1 MADSRSA
8 AGVGGLPFA
17 FNARASSP
25 STSTTTPTSSAAPP
39 ASPPSAE
46 STISPTPLK
55 PPPHL
60 GPGGLPLA
68 PQLSVPALLGPQPRI
83 RGWSEKLIY
92 ETGTS
97 YALGFFS
104 GGLVGGGAGF
114 VKALPGS
121 NTKLRINAVLNGAG
135 KTSATYANSFAV
147 FALMYSMSRS
157 VSRWGYRKW
166 IGEVGPPVGYQERD
180 DVFEGLGV
188 AIAGTT
194 TAWTKMGLGRAL
206 TCGGVLGVLMVG
218 GLKARRT
225 LIDERGVKVPH
236 I

>member
-1 MADSRSA
+1 MADSRS

-17 FNARASSP
+17 FSTKASPSSP
-25 STSTTTPTSSAAPP
+25 SPSALPSSAAPS
-39 ASPPSAE
+39 ASPPAAE
-46 STISPTPLK
+46 SAISAAPLR

-68 PQLSVPALLGPQPRI
+68 PQLSLPASLHPQPRI

-104 GGLVGGGAGF
+104 GGLAGGGAGF

-135 KTSATYANSFAV
+135 KASATYANSFAV

-166 IGEVGPPVGYQERD
+166 VGEVGPPVGYQERD

-194 TAWTKMGLGRAL
+194 TAWTRMGLGRAL